1 MIRTRMIL
9 GERVIEVEMETV
21 KLAQI
26 VRKWFPD
33 MLPFLDQKELNSMII
48 LRDGLTILEPEDAME
63 IIQHSICEHQNSAF
77 LH

>member
-1 MIRTRMIL
+1 
-9 GERVIEVEMETV
+9 METV

-26 VRKWFPD
+26 VMKWFPD
-33 MLPFLDQKELNSMII
+33 MLPFLNQKELDSMII

-63 IIQHSICEHQNSAF
+63 IIQFSICEHQNSAF

>member
-1 MIRTRMIL
+1 
-9 GERVIEVEMETV
+9 METV

-26 VRKWFPD
+26 VMKWFPD
-33 MLPFLDQKELNSMII
+33 MLPFLNQKELDSMII

-63 IIQHSICEHQNSAF
+63 IIQFSICEHQISAF

>member
-1 MIRTRMIL
+1 M
-9 GERVIEVEMETV
+9 IEVEMETV

-33 MLPFLDQKELNSMII
+33 MLPFLDQKELNSMFI

-63 IIQHSICEHQNSAF
+63 IIQYSICEHQNSAF

>member
-1 MIRTRMIL
+1 M
-9 GERVIEVEMETV
+9 EMETV

-33 MLPFLDQKELNSMII
+33 MLLFLDQKELNSMII

-63 IIQHSICEHQNSAF
+63 IIQYSICEHQNSAF